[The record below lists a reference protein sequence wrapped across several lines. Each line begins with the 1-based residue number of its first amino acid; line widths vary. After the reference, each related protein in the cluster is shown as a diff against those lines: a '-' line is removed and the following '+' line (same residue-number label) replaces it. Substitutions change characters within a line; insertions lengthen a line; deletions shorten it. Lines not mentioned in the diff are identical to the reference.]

1 MNKKTL
7 YTAWGALFILC
18 ACLGFIPEP
27 QGLLKALMVLFSVAF
42 FLPPFLLLHDAV
54 KRDDRNGLRLVRNL
68 SILSLGLTLA
78 LLVGNILSALGPQI
92 LGNILHVILV
102 IVSSP
107 MFCGQYW
114 AVSLFLWAYLMIC
127 SISRLMRK

>member
-54 KRDDRNGLRLVRNL
+54 KQDDRNSLRLVRNL
-68 SILSLGLTLA
+68 SVLSLGLTLT

-127 SISRLMRK
+127 SISHLMRK